1 MSNVRFDDVSLA
13 YGLKPLLDGVN
24 FSVGAGERVCLIGRN
39 GEGKS
44 SLLKIVSGETQ
55 PDSGSLWFKDGVTI
69 GTLPQDIPEADN
81 KSVFEVVAEGLNE
94 VGGWIAR
101 YHELIDHRDVHSS
114 LLELE
119 RVQAKIEAC
128 DGWSL
133 NSKVENLIK
142 RFNLTADAKMN
153 SLSGGWRRRVL
164 LAKALIND
172 PDVLVLDEPTNH
184 LDIPAIA
191 WLEKRLLEFRG
202 ALLFVS
208 HDRSFIKRLATR
220 IVELDR
226 GNLTSWPGDYEAYLA
241 GKAKL
246 LEDEAKQN
254 ALFDKRLSEEETWIR
269 QGIKARRTRN
279 EGRVRNLEGLR
290 EIRKQR
296 REKQGRA
303 KLNIDDGV
311 LSGKLVAELKSV
323 NFSYGASE
331 ALIKNLSMSV
341 MRGDRIG
348 LIGENGTG
356 KTTLLKLILGS
367 LKPVSGEVC
376 IGTKLDVAYFDQLR
390 GALEPEKSVIDNVSE
405 GRDFIDIN
413 GSQKHIIGYLNDF
426 LFTAARARSPVK
438 SLSGGETNRL
448 LLAKLF
454 SKPANILVMD
464 EPTNDLDVDTLEL
477 LEELLT
483 AFKGTLLITSHDR
496 YFLDNIVT
504 STLVFQGDGQIE
516 EYVGGY
522 TDWVSYTGGFDDLGK
537 SKVDSAERTAPPLI
551 VENKSVESA
560 CVDKSISDLRTVKKK
575 KLSYKHKLEL
585 EQLPAKIE
593 VLEAQLEALQEETS
607 QADFYNLEHTIVS
620 SKLAQLE
627 VFELNLNEAMN
638 RWVELETMQE

>member
-13 YGLKPLLDGVN
+13 FGLKPLLDHVN
-24 FSVGAGERVCLIGRN
+24 FSVEAGERVCLVGRN

-44 SLLKIVSGETQ
+44 SLLKIVSGDVI
-55 PDSGSLWFKDGVTI
+55 PDSGVVRFQDGVTI
-69 GTLPQDIPEADN
+69 GTLPQDIPDASD
-81 KSVFEVVAEGLNE
+81 KTVFEVVAEGLDE
-94 VGGWIAR
+94 LGSWIAK
-101 YHELIDHRDVHSS
+101 YHELIEHAASDSS
-114 LLELE
+114 LVELE

-133 NSKVENLIK
+133 NNKVDHLIK
-142 RFNLTADAKMN
+142 RFNLDPDKKMN

-164 LAKALIND
+164 LAKALVNE
-172 PDVLVLDEPTNH
+172 PDVLILDEPTNH

-191 WLEKRLLEFRG
+191 WLEKQLMDFRG

-226 GNLTSWPGDYEAYLA
+226 GNLTSWPGNYDSYIE

-246 LEDEAKQN
+246 LEDEARQN
-254 ALFDKRLSEEETWIR
+254 ALFDKKLSEEEVWIR

-290 EIRKQR
+290 KVRQER

-303 KLNIDDGV
+303 KISLEEAS
-311 LSGKLVAELKSV
+311 LSGKLVAEAKGVS
-323 NFSYGASE
+323 FSYEGGNT
-331 ALIKNLSMSV
+331 LINNLSLTV

-356 KTTLLKLILGS
+356 KTTLLKLLLGS
-367 LKPVSGEVC
+367 LKPTTGVVRT
-376 IGTKLDVAYFDQLR
+376 GTKLDVAYFDQLR
-390 GALEPEKSVIDNVSE
+390 SALDPEKTVIDNVSE
-405 GRDFIDIN
+405 GREFLSIGGKDR
-413 GSQKHIIGYLNDF
+413 HIISYLNDF

-438 SLSGGETNRL
+438 ALSGGETNRL

-496 YFLDNIVT
+496 YFLDNVVT
-504 STLVFQGDGQIE
+504 STLVFESEGRVR
-516 EYVGGY
+516 EYIGGY
-522 TDWVSYTGGFDDLGK
+522 TDWVSYTGGFDELGKENASEK
-537 SKVDSAERTAPPLI
+537 SKVDEVASAAAKAVASEKVEAKQGSAP
-551 VENKSVESA
+551 KS
-560 CVDKSISDLRTVKKK
+560 K

-585 EQLPAKIE
+585 ENLPAEIE
-593 VLEAQLEALQEETS
+593 ALELSLEALQQEAAGPEFYTQDHALVS
-607 QADFYNLEHTIVS
+607 QKLEA
-620 SKLAQLE
+620 LEQLE
-627 VFELNLNEAMN
+627 LKLNQAME
-638 RWVELETMQE
+638 RWVELESMSG

>member
-44 SLLKIVSGETQ
+44 SLLKIVSGETL

-69 GTLPQDIPEADN
+69 GTLPQDIPEADD

-94 VGGWIAR
+94 VGVWIAR
-101 YHELIDHRDVHSS
+101 YHELIEHSDVHSN

-133 NSKVENLIK
+133 NSKVEHLIK
-142 RFNLTADAKMN
+142 RFNLSADAKMS

-164 LAKALIND
+164 LAKALINE

-226 GNLTSWPGDYEAYLA
+226 GNLTSWPGDYEAYLE

-254 ALFDKRLSEEETWIR
+254 ALFDKKLSEEETWIR

-290 EIRKQR
+290 ELRKQR

-303 KLNIDDGV
+303 KLIIDDAA
-311 LSGKLVAELKSV
+311 LSGKLVAELKDVS
-323 NFSYGASE
+323 FGYDGAE
-331 ALIKNLSMSV
+331 ALIKKLSMSV

-367 LKPVSGEVC
+367 LKPVSGEVR

-390 GALEPEKSVIDNVSE
+390 SVLDPEKSVIDNVSE
-405 GRDFIDIN
+405 GRDFLEVN

-483 AFKGTLLITSHDR
+483 SFKGTLLITSHDR

-504 STLVFQGDGQIE
+504 STLVFQGNGLIE

-522 TDWVSYTGGFDDLGK
+522 TDWVSYTGGFDELGK
-537 SKVDSAERTAPPLI
+537 SKSSSKVNASESTVSTAAVGDDGVDNNTS
-551 VENKSVESA
+551 SQS
-560 CVDKSISDLRTVKKK
+560 SVKKK

-585 EQLPAKIE
+585 EQLPEKIE
-593 VLEAQLEALQEETS
+593 ELESELEALQEETAH
-607 QADFYNLEHTIVS
+607 ADFYNLEHTVVS
-620 SKLAQLE
+620 SKLEQLE
-627 VFELNLNEAMN
+627 TLELSLNEAMD
-638 RWVELETMQE
+638 RWVELEAMQE

>member
-13 YGLKPLLDGVN
+13 FGLKPLLDGVN
-24 FSVGAGERVCLIGRN
+24 FSVDAGERVCLVGRN

-44 SLLKIVSGETQ
+44 SLLKIVSGDVV
-55 PDSGSLWFKDGVTI
+55 PDSGVVRFQDGVTI
-69 GTLPQDIPEADN
+69 GTLPQDIPDASN
-81 KSVFEVVAEGLNE
+81 KTVFEVVAEGLDE
-94 VGGWIAR
+94 VGGWIAK
-101 YHELIDHRDVHSS
+101 YHELIERAGSGQNLV
-114 LLELE
+114 ELE

-133 NSKVENLIK
+133 NNKVDHLIK
-142 RFNLTADAKMN
+142 RFNLDSDKKMN

-164 LAKALIND
+164 LAKALVNE
-172 PDVLVLDEPTNH
+172 PDVLILDEPTNH

-191 WLEKRLLEFRG
+191 WLEKQLIDFRG

-226 GNLTSWPGDYEAYLA
+226 GNLTSWLGSYDSYIQ

-246 LEDEAKQN
+246 LEDEARQN
-254 ALFDKRLSEEETWIR
+254 ALFDKKLSEEEVWIR

-290 EIRKQR
+290 KVRQER

-303 KLNIDDGV
+303 KISLEEAS
-311 LSGKLVAELKSV
+311 LSGKLVAEAQGVS
-323 NFSYGASE
+323 FSYDGGNM
-331 ALIKNLSMSV
+331 LIKDLSLSV

-356 KTTLLKLILGS
+356 KTTLLKLLLGS
-367 LKPVSGEVC
+367 LKPTGGIVRT
-376 IGTKLDVAYFDQLR
+376 GTKLDIAYFDQLR
-390 GALEPEKSVIDNVSE
+390 SALDPEKTVIDNVSE
-405 GRDFIDIN
+405 GREFLSIGGKDR
-413 GSQKHIIGYLNDF
+413 HIISYLNDF

-438 SLSGGETNRL
+438 ALSGGETNRL

-483 AFKGTLLITSHDR
+483 SFKGTLLITSHDR
-496 YFLDNIVT
+496 YFLDNVVT
-504 STLVFQGDGQIE
+504 STLVFESEGRVK
-516 EYVGGY
+516 EYIGGY
-522 TDWVSYTGGFDDLGK
+522 SDWVSYTGGFSELGK
-537 SKVDSAERTAPPLI
+537 EKALENAKILDEDSSTF
-551 VENKSVESA
+551 N
-560 CVDKSISDLRTVKKK
+560 SISEGQEVPTQAKGTAKSK

-585 EQLPAKIE
+585 EKLPAEIEALEISLE
-593 VLEAQLEALQEETS
+593 VLQQEAASPDFYTQDHTFVSGKLEALE
-607 QADFYNLEHTIVS
+607 LV
-620 SKLAQLE
+620 E
-627 VFELNLNEAMN
+627 VKLNEAME
-638 RWVELETMQE
+638 RWVELESMAG

>member
-13 YGLKPLLDGVN
+13 FGLKPLLDSVN
-24 FSVGAGERVCLIGRN
+24 FSVDAGERVCLVGRN

-44 SLLKIVSGETQ
+44 SLLKIVSGDVI
-55 PDSGSLWFKDGVTI
+55 PDSGVVRFQDGVSI
-69 GTLPQDIPEADN
+69 GTLPQDIPDATN
-81 KSVFEVVAEGLNE
+81 KTVFEVVAEGLDE

-101 YHELIDHRDVHSS
+101 YHELVEHAGSDSS
-114 LLELE
+114 LVELE

-133 NSKVENLIK
+133 NNKVDHLIK
-142 RFNLTADAKMN
+142 RFNLDPDKKMN

-164 LAKALIND
+164 LAKALVNE
-172 PDVLVLDEPTNH
+172 PDVLILDEPTNH

-191 WLEKRLLEFRG
+191 WLEKQLMDFRG

-226 GNLTSWPGDYEAYLA
+226 GNLTSWPGNYESYLE

-246 LEDEAKQN
+246 LEDEARQN
-254 ALFDKRLSEEETWIR
+254 ALFDKKLSEEEVWIR

-290 EIRKQR
+290 KVRQER

-303 KLNIDDGV
+303 KISLEDAS
-311 LSGKLVAELKSV
+311 LSGKLVAEAQNVSFAYEGG
-323 NFSYGASE
+323 NT
-331 ALIKNLSMSV
+331 LIKNLSLSV

-356 KTTLLKLILGS
+356 KTTLLKLLLGS
-367 LKPVSGEVC
+367 LKPTSGTVRT
-376 IGTKLDVAYFDQLR
+376 GTKLDVAYFDQLR
-390 GALEPEKSVIDNVSE
+390 SALDPEKTVIDNVSE
-405 GRDFIDIN
+405 GREFLSIGGKDR
-413 GSQKHIIGYLNDF
+413 HIISYLNDF

-438 SLSGGETNRL
+438 ALSGGETNRL

-496 YFLDNIVT
+496 YFLDNVVT
-504 STLVFQGDGQIE
+504 STLVFESEGRVQ
-516 EYVGGY
+516 EYIGGY
-522 TDWVSYTGGFDDLGK
+522 TDWVAYTGGFGELGK
-537 SKVDSAERTAPPLI
+537 
-551 VENKSVESA
+551 ESA
-560 CVDKSISDLRTVKKK
+560 SEKKQMQDENDLASKAMLSDQVELKQGVEAVKSK

-585 EQLPAKIE
+585 ERLPADIE
-593 VLEAQLEALQEETS
+593 ALELSLEALQQEAAS
-607 QADFYNLEHTIVS
+607 PDFYTQDHALVSKKLEELEMVEL
-620 SKLAQLE
+620 KLNQ
-627 VFELNLNEAMN
+627 AME
-638 RWVELETMQE
+638 RWVELESMAG

>member
-44 SLLKIVSGETQ
+44 SLLKIVSGEVT
-55 PDSGSLWFKDGVTI
+55 PDSGSLWFKDGVII
-69 GTLPQDIPEADN
+69 GTLPQDIPEADG
-81 KSVFEVVAEGLNE
+81 KTVFEVVSEGLGE
-94 VGGWIAR
+94 LGAWLAR
-101 YHELIDHRDVHSS
+101 YHELIERSDVNSN
-114 LLELE
+114 LVEIE
-119 RVQAKIEAC
+119 RIQAKIESC

-133 NSKVENLIK
+133 DSKVENLIK
-142 RFNLTADAKMN
+142 RFNLTGSTVMN

-164 LAKALIND
+164 LAKALINE

-226 GNLTSWPGDYEAYLA
+226 GNLTSWPGDYETYLD

-254 ALFDKRLSEEETWIR
+254 ALFDKRLSEEEVWIR

-290 EIRKQR
+290 EVRKQR

-303 KLNIDDGV
+303 KLSIDDTS
-311 LSGKLVAELKSV
+311 LSGKLVAELSGV
-323 NFSYGASE
+323 NFAYDGGE
-331 ALIKNLSMSV
+331 DLIKNLSLSV

-356 KTTLLKLILGS
+356 KTTLLKLILGT
-367 LKPVSGEVC
+367 LKPTSGEVRS
-376 IGTKLDVAYFDQLR
+376 GTKIEVAYFDQLR
-390 GALEPEKSVIDNVSE
+390 SVLDPEKTVIDNVSE
-405 GRDFIDIN
+405 GRDFIEVN

-483 AFKGTLLITSHDR
+483 SFKGTLLITSHDR

-504 STLVFQGDGQIE
+504 STLVFQGNGRVE

-522 TDWVSYTGGFDDLGK
+522 SDWVSYTGGFDALGK
-537 SKVDSAERTAPPLI
+537 TKGPSKVTPLSGARAADNVGLNIQAEG
-551 VENKSVESA
+551 VSSG
-560 CVDKSISDLRTVKKK
+560 KKK

-593 VLEAQLEALQEETS
+593 CMEAELATLQEETS
-607 QADFYNLEHTIVS
+607 QADFYNLEHSVVS
-620 SKLAQLE
+620 EKLAHLE
-627 VFELNLNEAMN
+627 TLEQNLDEVMD
-638 RWVELETMQE
+638 RWVELEAMLE

>member
-69 GTLPQDIPEADN
+69 GTLPQDIPEADD

-94 VGGWIAR
+94 VGIWIAR
-101 YHELIDHRDVHSS
+101 YHELIEHSDVHSS

-133 NSKVENLIK
+133 NSKVEHLIK

-191 WLEKRLLEFRG
+191 WLERRLLEFKG

-226 GNLTSWPGDYEAYLA
+226 GNLTSWPGDYEAYLE

-290 EIRKQR
+290 ELRKQR

-303 KLNIDDGV
+303 KLTIDDAA
-311 LSGKLVAELKSV
+311 LSGKLVTELKGV
-323 NFSYGASE
+323 NFGYEGSD

-367 LKPVSGEVC
+367 LKPVSGEVS

-390 GALEPEKSVIDNVSE
+390 GVLDTEKSVIDNVSE
-405 GRDFIDIN
+405 GRDFIEIN

-504 STLVFQGDGQIE
+504 STLVFQGDGRIE

-522 TDWVSYTGGFDDLGK
+522 TDWVSYTGGFDELGK
-537 SKVDSAERTAPPLI
+537 SKSSPKVVSLESSTPTPV
-551 VENKSVESA
+551 VEN
-560 CVDKSISDLRTVKKK
+560 INVKKK

-593 VLEAQLEALQEETS
+593 VLESELEALQKETAH
-607 QADFYNLEHTIVS
+607 ADFYNLEHTVVS
-620 SKLAQLE
+620 GKLEQLE
-627 VFELNLNEAMN
+627 ALESSLNDAMD
-638 RWVELETMQE
+638 RWVELEAMQE

>member
-1 MSNVRFDDVSLA
+1 MSNVRFDGVSLA
-13 YGLKPLLDGVN
+13 YGLKPLLGNVN
-24 FSVGAGERVCLIGRN
+24 FSVEAGERVCLIGRN

-44 SLLKIVSGETQ
+44 SLLKIVSGDVI
-55 PDSGSLWFKDGVTI
+55 PDSGHVRFQDGVTI
-69 GTLPQDIPEADN
+69 GTLPQDIPDASD
-81 KSVFEVVAEGLNE
+81 KTVFEVVAEGLNE

-101 YHELIDHRDVHSS
+101 YHELIQQAEADLV
-114 LLELE
+114 ELE
-119 RVQAKIEAC
+119 RVQTKIESC

-133 NSKVENLIK
+133 NNKVDHLIK
-142 RFNLTADAKMN
+142 RFNLSPDKKMN

-164 LAKALIND
+164 LAKALVND
-172 PDVLVLDEPTNH
+172 PDVLILDEPTNH

-191 WLEKRLLEFRG
+191 WLEKQLIEFQG

-226 GNLTSWPGDYEAYLA
+226 GNLTSWPGDYERYLE
-241 GKAKL
+241 GKIKL

-254 ALFDKRLSEEETWIR
+254 ALFDKKLSEEEVWIR
-269 QGIKARRTRN
+269 QGVKARRTRN

-290 EIRKQR
+290 EVRKER

-303 KLNIDDGV
+303 KLSIDDASR
-311 LSGKLVAELKSV
+311 SGKLVAEAENV
-323 NFSYGASE
+323 TFSYDGGE
-331 ALIKNLSMSV
+331 PLVRDLSLSV

-348 LIGENGTG
+348 LIGKNGTG
-356 KTTLLKLILGS
+356 KTTLLKLLLGD
-367 LKPVSGEVC
+367 LQPTKGDVR

-390 GALEPEKSVIDNVSE
+390 SILDPEKSVIDNVSE
-405 GRDFIDIN
+405 GREFLTVN
-413 GSQKHIIGYLNDF
+413 GSDRHIIGYLNDF

-438 SLSGGETNRL
+438 ALSGGETNRL

-483 AFKGTLLITSHDR
+483 SFKGTLLITSHDR

-504 STLVFQGDGQIE
+504 STLVFEGDGRIE

-522 TDWVSYTGGFDDLGK
+522 SDWVAYTGGFDEIGK
-537 SKVDSAERTAPPLI
+537 AKTKASTSPKVVAIPAGETVSL
-551 VENKSVESA
+551 VE
-560 CVDKSISDLRTVKKK
+560 KKI
-575 KLSYKHKLEL
+575 KLSYKLKHEL
-585 EQLPAKIE
+585 EKLPAKIE
-593 VLEAQLEALQEETS
+593 ALELEIGLLHEEMGAT
-607 QADFYNLEHTIVS
+607 DFYSQEITMVSAKIEQVERLE
-620 SKLAQLE
+620 K
-627 VFELNLNEAMN
+627 ELNDAMD
-638 RWVELETMQE
+638 RWVELETMAD

>member
-44 SLLKIVSGETQ
+44 SLLKIVSGETL

-94 VGGWIAR
+94 VGAWIAR
-101 YHELIDHRDVHSS
+101 YHELIEHSDVHSN

-133 NSKVENLIK
+133 NSKVEHLIK
-142 RFNLTADAKMN
+142 RFNLNADAKMN

-164 LAKALIND
+164 LAKALINE

-226 GNLTSWPGDYEAYLA
+226 GNLTSWPGDYEAYLG
-241 GKAKL
+241 GKVKL

-254 ALFDKRLSEEETWIR
+254 ALFDKKLSEEEVWIR

-290 EIRKQR
+290 ELRKQR

-303 KLNIDDGV
+303 KLTIDDAAV
-311 LSGKLVAELKSV
+311 SGKLVAELKSV
-323 NFSYGASE
+323 NFGYDGAE

-367 LKPVSGEVC
+367 LKPVSGEVR

-390 GALEPEKSVIDNVSE
+390 DALDPEKTVIDNVSE
-405 GRDFIDIN
+405 GRDFVEIN

-483 AFKGTLLITSHDR
+483 SFKGTLLITSHDR

-504 STLVFQGDGQIE
+504 STLVFQGNGQIE

-522 TDWVSYTGGFDDLGK
+522 TDWVSYTGGFDELGK
-537 SKVDSAERTAPPLI
+537 SKNSPKAASS
-551 VENKSVESA
+551 ENKVPAPVVES
-560 CVDKSISDLRTVKKK
+560 TPVKKK

-585 EQLPAKIE
+585 EQIPGKIE
-593 VLEAQLEALQEETS
+593 ALESELEALQEETAH
-607 QADFYNLEHTIVS
+607 ADFYNLEHTIVS
-620 SKLAQLE
+620 SKLEQLE
-627 VFELNLNEAMN
+627 ALELSLNEAMD
-638 RWVELETMQE
+638 RWVELEAMQE